1 MADIGD
7 EKKAASELNGKGKMS
22 FIWDYG
28 RWGGLYPQDDKQ
40 FDVPLFFIIMYLC
53 LMLNFC
59 LFLKF

>member
-22 FIWDYG
+22 FIWDHG

-59 LFLKF
+59 LFLKS